1 MTMTVSPTENPLTL
15 ATVTVFC
22 PDVEVAVTGVAVVLA
37 IVVPEETVR
46 SGKEVVFC
54 AREYEKL
61 VSRRDCVVPALFKNE
76 IELLP
81 LSPVVTPPA
90 CSRSESVVSPTRFPV
105 RVVFPFESTV
115 KSAAPDEDATLN
127 GLTPAAPWTFKL

>member
-46 SGKEVVFC
+46 SDVGESATKFVSIY
-54 AREYEKL
+54 ARIFPK
-61 VSRRDCVVPALFKNE
+61 VSANE
-76 IELLP
+76 IFFIEEY
-81 LSPVVTPPA
+81 A
-90 CSRSESVVSPTRFPV
+90 EI
-105 RVVFPFESTV
+105 
-115 KSAAPDEDATLN
+115 TLV
-127 GLTPAAPWTFKL
+127 